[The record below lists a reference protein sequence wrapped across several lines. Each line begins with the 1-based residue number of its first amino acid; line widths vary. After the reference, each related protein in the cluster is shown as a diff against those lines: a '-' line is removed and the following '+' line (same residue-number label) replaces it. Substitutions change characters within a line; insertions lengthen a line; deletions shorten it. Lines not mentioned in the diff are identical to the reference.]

1 MDGKRSRQA
10 TIAGRG
16 VGTLLRRGGTV
27 RRWLLWL
34 TIGALL
40 LYHAGAIVTTR
51 GGELLLG
58 PGVLTGALLFWLFV
72 TAAVVRRRFT
82 RTGR

>member
-1 MDGKRSRQA
+1 M
-10 TIAGRG
+10 
-16 VGTLLRRGGTV
+16 

-40 LYHAGAIVTTR
+40 LNQAGAIVTTR
-51 GGELLLG
+51 DGEMLLP

-72 TAAVVRRRFT
+72 TLALLKRRFT
-82 RTGR
+82 QWRR

>member
-1 MDGKRSRQA
+1 M
-10 TIAGRG
+10 
-16 VGTLLRRGGTV
+16 

-40 LYHAGAIVTTR
+40 FHQAGAIVTTR
-51 GGELLLG
+51 DGELLLP

-72 TAAVVRRRFT
+72 TAAVLKRRFT
-82 RTGR
+82 RTGRNPGKNPMPGSQPRIAP

>member
-1 MDGKRSRQA
+1 MMLR
-10 TIAGRG
+10 AG
-16 VGTLLRRGGTV
+16 GTL

-40 LYHAGAIVTTR
+40 LYQAGAIVTTR
-51 GGELLLG
+51 DGEMLLP

-72 TAAVVRRRFT
+72 TLTVLKRRFL
-82 RTGR
+82 RHRYDPRKE

>member
-1 MDGKRSRQA
+1 M
-10 TIAGRG
+10 
-16 VGTLLRRGGTV
+16 

-40 LYHAGAIVTTR
+40 LYQAGAIVTTR
-51 GGELLLG
+51 DGELLIP

-72 TAAVVRRRFT
+72 TAALLKRRFMGSREQRPVAAPP
-82 RTGR
+82 RTSETPRD

>member
-1 MDGKRSRQA
+1 M
-10 TIAGRG
+10 
-16 VGTLLRRGGTV
+16 

-40 LYHAGAIVTTR
+40 LYQAGAIVTTR
-51 GGELLLG
+51 DGDLLLP

-72 TAAVVRRRFT
+72 TAAVLKRRFMWSREQRPVAGAPRT
-82 RTGR
+82 SETGRD

>member
-1 MDGKRSRQA
+1 MLQA
-10 TIAGRG
+10 G
-16 VGTLLRRGGTV
+16 GTL

-40 LYHAGAIVTTR
+40 LHQAGAIVTTR
-51 GGELLLG
+51 DGEMLLP

-72 TAAVVRRRFT
+72 TLAVLKRRFT
-82 RTGR
+82 RSRE

>member
-1 MDGKRSRQA
+1 MLR
-10 TIAGRG
+10 AG
-16 VGTLLRRGGTV
+16 GTL

-40 LYHAGAIVTTR
+40 LYQAGAIVTTR
-51 GGELLLG
+51 DGEMLLP

-72 TAAVVRRRFT
+72 TLAVLKRRFT
-82 RTGR
+82 RWRE

>member
-1 MDGKRSRQA
+1 M
-10 TIAGRG
+10 
-16 VGTLLRRGGTV
+16 LRAGGTV

-40 LYHAGAIVTTR
+40 LYQAGAIVTTR
-51 GGELLLG
+51 DGQMLLP

-72 TAAVVRRRFT
+72 TLAVLKRRFM
-82 RTGR
+82 RHRYDARKD

>member
-1 MDGKRSRQA
+1 MLR
-10 TIAGRG
+10 AG
-16 VGTLLRRGGTV
+16 GTL

-40 LYHAGAIVTTR
+40 LYQAGAIVTTR
-51 GGELLLG
+51 DGQMLLP

-72 TAAVVRRRFT
+72 TLAVLKRRFM
-82 RTGR
+82 RSRE

>member
-1 MDGKRSRQA
+1 M
-10 TIAGRG
+10 
-16 VGTLLRRGGTV
+16 LRTGGTR

-40 LYHAGAIVTTR
+40 LYQAGAIVTTR
-51 GGELLLG
+51 DGQMLLP

-72 TAAVVRRRFT
+72 TAAVLKRRFM
-82 RTGR
+82 RHRYDARKD

>member
-1 MDGKRSRQA
+1 MGGKRSRQA
-10 TIAGRG
+10 AIAGRG
-16 VGTLLRRGGTV
+16 VGTLHHGTV

>member
-1 MDGKRSRQA
+1 M
-10 TIAGRG
+10 
-16 VGTLLRRGGTV
+16 

-40 LYHAGAIVTTR
+40 LHQAGAIVTTR
-51 GGELLLG
+51 DGDLLLP

-72 TAAVVRRRFT
+72 TAALLKRRFMSSRERRPVAAPP
-82 RTGR
+82 RTSETPRD

>member
-1 MDGKRSRQA
+1 MGGKRSRQA
-10 TIAGRG
+10 TSAGRG
-16 VGTLLRRGGTV
+16 VGTLHGRGTV

-72 TAAVVRRRFT
+72 TAAVVKRRFL
-82 RTGR
+82 RHR

>member
-1 MDGKRSRQA
+1 MLR
-10 TIAGRG
+10 AG
-16 VGTLLRRGGTV
+16 GTL

-40 LYHAGAIVTTR
+40 LYQAGAIVTTR
-51 GGELLLG
+51 DGQMLLP

-72 TAAVVRRRFT
+72 TLAVLKRRFT
-82 RTGR
+82 RWRR